1 MSVQTK
7 LDKIL
12 TSLENLTKRLD
23 VIDRKLEAVN
33 SKINEVEEK
42 FDEKYNKLEAQ
53 LNDKVSQKDF
63 SDLEKQFK
71 KQMELIYEENLM
83 KEMYDK
89 RLNLLIHDIE
99 ESVASTWESKE
110 QTIQIF
116 QEFLSQGLSIDPKSM
131 NIIDIHCLPQR
142 PVFVNGA
149 KKTRPIIVKLS
160 TIEERKRIFS
170 SLKNLKNFN
179 KVRKESN
186 TLPVYV
192 TEHLPKDFQN
202 QKKRLMPQFKEAR
215 KLNKSTYWRVVQG
228 QYCLFVDNVK
238 ILPTW

>member
-23 VIDRKLEAVN
+23 VIDSKLEAVN

-53 LNDKVSQKDF
+53 LNDKVSQKEF

-89 RLNLLIHDIE
+89 RLNLLIHGIE

-116 QEFLSQGLSIDPKSM
+116 QEFLSQGLGIDPKSM
-131 NIIDIHCLPQR
+131 NIIDIHRLPQR

-149 KKTRPIIVKLS
+149 KKL
-160 TIEERKRIFS
+160 
-170 SLKNLKNFN
+170 
-179 KVRKESN
+179 
-186 TLPVYV
+186 
-192 TEHLPKDFQN
+192 
-202 QKKRLMPQFKEAR
+202 
-215 KLNKSTYWRVVQG
+215 VQ
-228 QYCLFVDNVK
+228 
-238 ILPTW
+238 